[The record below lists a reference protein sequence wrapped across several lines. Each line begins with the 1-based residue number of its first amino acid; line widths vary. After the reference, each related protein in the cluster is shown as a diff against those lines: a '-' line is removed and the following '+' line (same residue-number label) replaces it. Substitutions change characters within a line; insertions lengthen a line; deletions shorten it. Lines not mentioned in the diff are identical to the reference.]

1 MDDFDLEIQC
11 EEIFYD
17 DTIIE
22 EDAYDEDLNY
32 FN

>member
-22 EDAYDEDLNY
+22 DTYNEDLNY